1 MNRSI
6 LPETSD
12 SVPPSRARKIALWLW
27 SGAALVFLMVVV
39 GGITRL
45 TGSGLSMTDW
55 NLIMGAIPPM
65 GEAQWLEAFEQYKQ
79 FPEYQMRNTGMSL
92 EAFKAIF
99 FWEYL
104 HRLLGRFI
112 GLVFLAPFLFFWL
125 RSWFTPRLLRRT
137 LLLFGLGALQAAMG
151 WFMVKSGLAD
161 VPYVSHY
168 RLAVHL
174 VLAFALTGLCAWYAL
189 DLRPLR
195 RAPGSPGEASANGE
209 SGERP
214 GSPLAS
220 LKTWAL
226 AVGSL
231 FALQVIW
238 GAFTAGLDAGFMYN
252 TFPKMGQGWLPRDGA
267 SLEPFLL
274 NLFENPGTVQF
285 VHRLLGTVLAAAV
298 GVLWWKSRPAND
310 GGYLARPAL
319 LLAALVVLQYLL
331 GVLTV
336 LHQVPVALGVAH
348 QAVALLFWVA
358 WLLYYRRLN
367 EAADMYGW
375 VIVE

>member
-1 MNRSI
+1 
-6 LPETSD
+6 
-12 SVPPSRARKIALWLW
+12 
-27 SGAALVFLMVVV
+27 MVVV

-65 GEAQWLEAFEQYKQ
+65 GEAQWQEAFEQYKQ

-112 GLVFLAPFLFFWL
+112 GLVFLVPFLFFWL
-125 RSWFTPRLLRRT
+125 RGWFTPRLLRRT

-189 DLRPLR
+189 DLRPLGR
-195 RAPGSPGEASANGE
+195 GPEPGDLLDV
-209 SGERP
+209 RP
-214 GSPLAS
+214 GSPMAS

-226 AVGSL
+226 TVGSL

-252 TFPKMGQGWLPRDGA
+252 TFPMMGEGWLPRDGA
-267 SLEPFLL
+267 AMEPFLL

-285 VHRLLGTVLAAAV
+285 IHRLLGTVLAAAV
-298 GVLWWKSRPAND
+298 AVLWWKTRSANF
-310 GGYLARPAL
+310 GRYLARPAL
-319 LLAALVVLQYLL
+319 LLTGLIALQYLL

-336 LHQVPVALGVAH
+336 LHQVPVSLGVAH

-358 WLLYYRRLN
+358 WLFYYRRLN
-367 EAADMYGW
+367 EAAAAVRQPAAG
-375 VIVE
+375 